1 VYKQQF
7 FIIKEEPDQAI
18 KFLQAAW
25 TKAKSHNNAP
35 HAPDPEDL
43 EEMGDI
49 WTTSPSEISLVTPR
63 AGKFQLT
70 VHQKGLVAVK
80 SNNEAIQ
87 MVIPQGCVTHIL
99 LFPKPEDFKVTGNSN
114 SKKPPTSDLVL
125 MRLEPPVIF
134 QNKPVSQICIQLP
147 WEKTQGALG
156 PAVKDKDETTSTS
169 EEDATND
176 WLQLLTKSLGSQAVV
191 SRIVRQKGG
200 NSFSSFQL
208 PGTSTTT
215 AGMPFVKCYHGV
227 QDGVLFPLEQ
237 GLLFFK

>member
-1 VYKQQF
+1 
-7 FIIKEEPDQAI
+7 
-18 KFLQAAW
+18 
-25 TKAKSHNNAP
+25 
-35 HAPDPEDL
+35 
-43 EEMGDI
+43 MGDVL
-49 WTTSPSEISLVTPR
+49 TTSPSEISLVAPR

-99 LFPKPEDFKVTGNSN
+99 LFPKPEDFKVTGS
-114 SKKPPTSDLVL
+114 SKKAPTSDLVL
-125 MRLEPPVIF
+125 MCLEPPVIF
-134 QNKPVSQICIQLP
+134 QNKPASQICIQLP
-147 WEKTQGALG
+147 WEKIQGALG
-156 PAVKDKDETTSTS
+156 PSSNETS
-169 EEDATND
+169 EDTTD
-176 WLQLLTKSLGSQAVV
+176 SWLQLLTQSLGSQAVV
-191 SRIVRQKGG
+191 SRVVRQKGG

-227 QDGVLFPLEQ
+227 QDGALYPLEE